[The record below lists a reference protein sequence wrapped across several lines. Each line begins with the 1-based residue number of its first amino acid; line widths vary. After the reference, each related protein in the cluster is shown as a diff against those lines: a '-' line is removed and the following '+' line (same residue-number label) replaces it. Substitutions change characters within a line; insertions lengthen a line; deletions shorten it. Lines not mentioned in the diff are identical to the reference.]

1 MRELVSLGTATASD
15 AFVFVV
21 IAIVLVVV
29 VVVVVVI
36 VHHAA
41 VGITREIKVR
51 LGDIGIARG
60 EAIATDLLQLVVGWQ
75 ARRRARLGLFLIA
88 SSCSG

>member
-15 AFVFVV
+15 AFVLVV
-21 IAIVLVVV
+21 IAIILVVV
-29 VVVVVVI
+29 VVVVVV